1 MKLNIE
7 QLSAKQKFI
16 HFYYEHLLAAGL
28 GWQRLFRQSFQTLG
42 AIILIGLALAVCLS
56 FGVLLKSTY
65 HFKNH
70 LEQTPSITIF
80 PNIDASIEDVNQ
92 MIFDLKSNP
101 MLTNIQVHSAHE
113 LIQDLVDK
121 SIAQPFWES
130 IPAVI
135 TASSAQDLP
144 VTTIM
149 QLKDDIQKSPV
160 ISAVEFDQIW
170 HSKVTRII
178 EFISIVTWIVGGV
191 LVSTVVLMINYSIKL
206 LMEKYK
212 QEISVMY
219 HLGASSNFIQRPY
232 LYQGL
237 FLGIFGS
244 LFALICLAIPSFFI
258 KDQFLALA
266 EVYEFSIVFS
276 LYDLKIIGYIL
287 SGVILFSWISSY
299 SSTKKWLKLFE
310 LEMN

>member
-7 QLSAKQKFI
+7 KLSTGQKFI

-42 AIILIGLALAVCLS
+42 AIVLIGLALAVCLS
-56 FGVLLKSTY
+56 FGMLLKSTY
-65 HFKNH
+65 HFKSH

-80 PNIDASIEDVNQ
+80 PNVEASSDQINE
-92 MIFDLKSNP
+92 MISDLKKNP
-101 MLTNIQVHSAHE
+101 MLSNIQIHSAQD
-113 LIQDLVDK
+113 LIRDLVDK
-121 SIAQPFWES
+121 TIAQPFWDE
-130 IPAVI
+130 IPTVI
-135 TASSAQDLP
+135 TASSVQD
-144 VTTIM
+144 VSIATIM
-149 QLKDDIQKSPV
+149 QLKDEIQKNSLV
-160 ISAVEFDQIW
+160 SAVEFDQIW
-170 HSKVTRII
+170 YSKVTTII
-178 EFISIVTWIVGGV
+178 KFITIVTWIVGGV

-266 EVYEFSIVFS
+266 EIYDLGIVLS
-276 LYDLKIIGYIL
+276 LDDLKIIGYIL
-287 SGVILFSWISSY
+287 SGVIIFSWISSY